1 MTIPKT
7 LDEAILANKS
17 ELHEAF
23 RTIWTKNHRCDAPG
37 CGKILVMDGGLKP
50 HRKLCAAKLAGVR
63 EFETTGLKVVTGC
76 TRIPGPKS
84 KFCHEHQNS
93 ESPALLSS
101 QVSESTRTKL
111 RDHRTATAAST
122 EAAQDNIYVIET
134 VLGSKVENGVQF
146 FHIKWLTFPSS
157 ESTWEPE
164 DGVPKFIQLYYKEK
178 SNLGKPLPN
187 PKLKR
192 TKKAGSETYHY
203 LSWEGE
209 ASAGKWIHEDF
220 FTLLG
225 EDGEVSSAL
234 QVDESCNTRKSRDK
248 ERK

>member
-1 MTIPKT
+1 MRSCTISWAW
-7 LDEAILANKS
+7 EA
-17 ELHEAF
+17 
-23 RTIWTKNHRCDAPG
+23 
-37 CGKILVMDGGLKP
+37 V
-50 HRKLCAAKLAGVR
+50 
-63 EFETTGLKVVTGC
+63 
-76 TRIPGPKS
+76 
-84 KFCHEHQNS
+84 
-93 ESPALLSS
+93 
-101 QVSESTRTKL
+101 
-111 RDHRTATAAST
+111 
-122 EAAQDNIYVIET
+122 QDNIYVIET
-134 VLGSKVENGVQF
+134 VLGSKVEDGVQF

-225 EDGEVSSAL
+225 EVSSAL
-234 QVDESCNTRKSRDK
+234 QIDESCNTRKSRHK
-248 ERK
+248 ERQDLLCFSVQLRLASFEFGLPLETY